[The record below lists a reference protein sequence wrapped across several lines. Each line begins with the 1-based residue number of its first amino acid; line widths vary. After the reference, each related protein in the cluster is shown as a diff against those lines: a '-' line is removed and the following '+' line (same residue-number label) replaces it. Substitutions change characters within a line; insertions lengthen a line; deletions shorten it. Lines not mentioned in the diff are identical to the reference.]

1 MKFSGILNVQLCP
14 NLLLSYTVNFRR
26 LQNVE
31 QAFNHHRLIKILL
44 MDQYTLFKDILMFYN
59 TFFPLSY
66 VLVKLKKK
74 DNTNALKDG
83 KQNIKPHNLDDVFKK
98 GVLIH

>member
-31 QAFNHHRLIKILL
+31 QAFNHHRFDHEKIL
-44 MDQYTLFKDILMFYN
+44 YICRHPNYE
-59 TFFPLSY
+59 
-66 VLVKLKKK
+66 VLCSVSRL
-74 DNTNALKDG
+74 
-83 KQNIKPHNLDDVFKK
+83 
-98 GVLIH
+98 

>member
-1 MKFSGILNVQLCP
+1 
-14 NLLLSYTVNFRR
+14 
-26 LQNVE
+26 
-31 QAFNHHRLIKILL
+31 

-59 TFFPLSY
+59 TFFLLSY

-83 KQNIKPHNLDDVFKK
+83 KQNIKPHNLDDGRCTISFHDQID
-98 GVLIH
+98 GD